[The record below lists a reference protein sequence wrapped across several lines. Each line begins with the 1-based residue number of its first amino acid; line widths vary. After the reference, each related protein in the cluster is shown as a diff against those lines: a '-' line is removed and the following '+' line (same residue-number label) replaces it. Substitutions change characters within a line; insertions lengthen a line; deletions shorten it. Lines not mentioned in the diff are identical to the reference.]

1 MTDGRLTT
9 LNPDGKVIP
18 VWEFMTFPFFLQET
32 FMNQPIFEHTF
43 GNGQSVR
50 YRRLPSGTCYH
61 ADTPETVIAVL
72 ENHRR
77 NQRKIRLFYGNSQ
90 TGQCWL
96 DEYDVVGCI
105 GRSTGPI
112 KVPLL
117 IPPGD
122 IGGPAL
128 LDHCLIRIDSPRKVL
143 YQHDRF
149 HVGEVTLVQGRFK
162 RLPWEVFVDQALQ
175 ACFQA
180 KRAAEHYIDFLQGK
194 RFKLE

>member
-1 MTDGRLTT
+1 
-9 LNPDGKVIP
+9 
-18 VWEFMTFPFFLQET
+18 
-32 FMNQPIFEHTF
+32 MNQSFFEHSFT
-43 GNGQSVR
+43 NGQSVR
-50 YRRLPSGTCYH
+50 YRRMPSGTCYH

-77 NQRKIRLFYGNSQ
+77 NQRKIRLFYGNTQ
-90 TGQCWL
+90 TGQSWL

-128 LDHCLIRIDSPRKVL
+128 LDHCLIGIDSPRKVL

-149 HVGEVTLVQGRFK
+149 HVGEITLTQGRLK
-162 RLPWEVFVDQALQ
+162 RLPWEVWIDQALQ
-175 ACFQA
+175 ARFQA

-194 RFKLE
+194 RFTLE